1 MALLQLSSLQAE
13 PTLSKLHFHNPA
25 YQIAPAFWT
34 PVRSAIPRHKTI
46 SHTAQS
52 HDSVQLD
59 RFGDSLKLMT
69 APLFHHEQAGYQRI
83 NGRRTI
89 TMSGSAADCTRAA
102 MLAVSPKTSDSPPL
116 PLPMTT
122 VPLSMPTRT
131 DNAIPYLFALL
142 GIVEGIDPL
151 PQMDG

>member
-1 MALLQLSSLQAE
+1 
-13 PTLSKLHFHNPA
+13 
-25 YQIAPAFWT
+25 
-34 PVRSAIPRHKTI
+34 
-46 SHTAQS
+46 
-52 HDSVQLD
+52 
-59 RFGDSLKLMT
+59 
-69 APLFHHEQAGYQRI
+69 
-83 NGRRTI
+83 
-89 TMSGSAADCTRAA
+89 MSGSAADCTRAA

-151 PQMDG
+151 AQMDG